1 MADFSIDILKFKKD
15 GTYEYKFDNMGNLYF
30 NSSSNDFSQVYLS
43 LPISN
48 IIYNNSKI
56 KQFYDPNFTE
66 FTPHIKKE
74 ETADQIEF
82 LTQQLNLIQREKE
95 GLQSQLD
102 AIVAQNTKLTDET
115 GPNKLA
121 IKQVILELRKALGQ
135 GRVESD
141 FSDTFPYT
149 PIIKPS

>member
-74 ETADQIEF
+74 
-82 LTQQLNLIQREKE
+82 
-95 GLQSQLD
+95 
-102 AIVAQNTKLTDET
+102 
-115 GPNKLA
+115 
-121 IKQVILELRKALGQ
+121 
-135 GRVESD
+135 
-141 FSDTFPYT
+141 
-149 PIIKPS
+149 

>member
-1 MADFSIDILKFKKD
+1 M
-15 GTYEYKFDNMGNLYF
+15 
-30 NSSSNDFSQVYLS
+30 
-43 LPISN
+43 
-48 IIYNNSKI
+48 
-56 KQFYDPNFTE
+56 
-66 FTPHIKKE
+66 
-74 ETADQIEF
+74 EF

-102 AIVAQNTKLTDET
+102 AIVAQNTKLTEET